1 MGLPCFCVLH
11 TPTPPFPFGASV
23 APRWIP
29 WKSLL
34 AGIRASRKCKFG
46 SFPWLGIPAD
56 PSLRW
61 SRATSFSS
69 LCLRAGSSPSASSRI
84 FPSLFED
91 FQLQGL
97 QLPRLFLLFHGS
109 QRREEP
115 HSCLLFLGNFT
126 MRLEELRRLQHT
138 LEQGNDGKDSL
149 QSHQLAMDEENNIQ
163 EYPIDL
169 QPLESKVKIIQRA
182 WREHLQRQD
191 LHSPSPMS
199 PTSPTMSP
207 TSPTSPTSLTSGKM
221 SRSVSMNTF
230 SDSSTPVSPAGIPP
244 FSFAGFFSGI
254 WDKWNLRCGFTML
267 IMG

>member
-1 MGLPCFCVLH
+1 MRLPSNRPQLK
-11 TPTPPFPFGASV
+11 TSSEPSAASESGDF
-23 APRWIP
+23 APQQLW
-29 WKSLL
+29 SLL
-34 AGIRASRKCKFG
+34 LPSVLASPGK
-46 SFPWLGIPAD
+46 LGRD
-56 PSLRW
+56 
-61 SRATSFSS
+61 
-69 LCLRAGSSPSASSRI
+69 
-84 FPSLFED
+84 
-91 FQLQGL
+91 
-97 QLPRLFLLFHGS
+97 FLLS
-109 QRREEP
+109 
-115 HSCLLFLGNFT
+115 SAV
-126 MRLEELRRLQHT
+126 EELRRLQHT